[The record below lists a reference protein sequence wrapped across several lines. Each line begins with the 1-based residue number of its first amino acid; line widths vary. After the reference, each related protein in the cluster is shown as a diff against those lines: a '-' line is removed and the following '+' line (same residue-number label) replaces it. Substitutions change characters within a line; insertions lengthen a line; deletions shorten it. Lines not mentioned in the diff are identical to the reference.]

1 MKFDDIID
9 ATKKFAEDKFI
20 SDEQIY
26 VDDSVSDTIE
36 DLALT
41 ELDVE
46 NLSQYYDIL
55 ASVSSFSSR
64 MRVKVEQILAMKIFE
79 DEVRR
84 LEEERINYMS

>member
-20 SDEQIY
+20 SDEQIF

-64 MRVKVEQILAMKIFE
+64 MRVKVEQILAIKIFE
-79 DEVRR
+79 DEVKR
-84 LEEERINYMS
+84 LEEE

>member
-84 LEEERINYMS
+84 LEEE

>member
-1 MKFDDIID
+1 LKFDDIID

-36 DLALT
+36 DLALA

-79 DEVRR
+79 DEVKR
-84 LEEERINYMS
+84 LEEE

>member
-84 LEEERINYMS
+84 LEEEE

>member
-20 SDEQIY
+20 SDEQIF

-36 DLALT
+36 DLAMT

-46 NLSQYYDIL
+46 DLSQYYDIL

-64 MRVKVEQILAMKIFE
+64 MRVKVEQILAIKIFE
-79 DEVRR
+79 DEVKR
-84 LEEERINYMS
+84 LEEE

>member
-1 MKFDDIID
+1 LKFDDIID

-20 SDEQIY
+20 SDEQIF

-46 NLSQYYDIL
+46 DLSQYYDIL

-64 MRVKVEQILAMKIFE
+64 MRVKVEQILAIKIFE
-79 DEVRR
+79 DEVKR
-84 LEEERINYMS
+84 LEEE

>member
-1 MKFDDIID
+1 LKFDDIID

-64 MRVKVEQILAMKIFE
+64 MRIKVEQILAMKIFE
-79 DEVRR
+79 DEVKR
-84 LEEERINYMS
+84 LEEE

>member
-20 SDEQIY
+20 SDEQIF

-79 DEVRR
+79 DEVKR
-84 LEEERINYMS
+84 LEEE

>member
-1 MKFDDIID
+1 MKFDDILD

-20 SDEQIY
+20 SDEQIF

-79 DEVRR
+79 DEVKR
-84 LEEERINYMS
+84 LEEE

>member
-1 MKFDDIID
+1 MKFDDILD

-20 SDEQIY
+20 SDEQIF

-64 MRVKVEQILAMKIFE
+64 MRVKVEQILAIKIFE
-79 DEVRR
+79 DEVKR
-84 LEEERINYMS
+84 LEEE

>member
-20 SDEQIY
+20 SDEQIF
-26 VDDSVSDTIE
+26 VDDTVSDTIG
-36 DLALT
+36 DLDLT

-64 MRVKVEQILAMKIFE
+64 MRRKVEEILAIKIFE
-79 DEVRR
+79 EEIKK
-84 LEEERINYMS
+84 LEEEWINYTN

>member
-1 MKFDDIID
+1 LKFDDIID

-20 SDEQIY
+20 SDEQIF

-36 DLALT
+36 DLAMT

-64 MRVKVEQILAMKIFE
+64 MRVKVEQILAIKIFE
-79 DEVRR
+79 DEVKR
-84 LEEERINYMS
+84 LEEE

>member
-64 MRVKVEQILAMKIFE
+64 MRIKVEQILAMKIFE
-79 DEVRR
+79 DEVKR
-84 LEEERINYMS
+84 LEEE

>member
-1 MKFDDIID
+1 LKFDDILD

-20 SDEQIY
+20 SDEQIF

-79 DEVRR
+79 DEVKR
-84 LEEERINYMS
+84 LEEE

>member
-20 SDEQIY
+20 SDEQIF

-36 DLALT
+36 DLAMQ

-64 MRVKVEQILAMKIFE
+64 MRVKVEQILAIKIFE
-79 DEVRR
+79 DEVKR
-84 LEEERINYMS
+84 LEEE

>member
-79 DEVRR
+79 DEVKR
-84 LEEERINYMS
+84 LEEE

>member
-1 MKFDDIID
+1 MKFDDILD
-9 ATKKFAEDKFI
+9 AIKKFAEDKFI
-20 SDEQIY
+20 SDEQIF

-64 MRVKVEQILAMKIFE
+64 MRVKVEQILAIKIFE
-79 DEVRR
+79 DEVKR
-84 LEEERINYMS
+84 LEEE

>member
-20 SDEQIY
+20 SDEQIF

-46 NLSQYYDIL
+46 DLSQYYDIL

-64 MRVKVEQILAMKIFE
+64 MRVKVEQILAIKIFE
-79 DEVRR
+79 DEVKR
-84 LEEERINYMS
+84 LEEE

>member
-20 SDEQIY
+20 SDEQIF

-36 DLALT
+36 DLALA

-46 NLSQYYDIL
+46 DLSQYYDIL

-79 DEVRR
+79 DEVKR
-84 LEEERINYMS
+84 LEEE

>member
-1 MKFDDIID
+1 LKFDDIID

-84 LEEERINYMS
+84 LEEE

>member
-20 SDEQIY
+20 SDEQIF

-36 DLALT
+36 DLAMT

-64 MRVKVEQILAMKIFE
+64 MRVKVEQILAIKIFE
-79 DEVRR
+79 DEVKR
-84 LEEERINYMS
+84 LEEE

>member
-1 MKFDDIID
+1 LKFDDIID

-20 SDEQIY
+20 SDEQIF

-64 MRVKVEQILAMKIFE
+64 MRVKVEQILAIKIFE
-79 DEVRR
+79 DEVKR
-84 LEEERINYMS
+84 LEEE

>member
-36 DLALT
+36 DLALA

-79 DEVRR
+79 DEVKR
-84 LEEERINYMS
+84 LEEE

>member
-20 SDEQIY
+20 SDEQIF

-36 DLALT
+36 DLAMT

-46 NLSQYYDIL
+46 DLSQYYDIL

-64 MRVKVEQILAMKIFE
+64 MRVKVEQILAVKIFE
-79 DEVRR
+79 DEVKR
-84 LEEERINYMS
+84 LEEE

>member
-1 MKFDDIID
+1 LKFDDIID

-20 SDEQIY
+20 SDEQIF

-36 DLALT
+36 DLAMT

-46 NLSQYYDIL
+46 DLSQYYDIL

-64 MRVKVEQILAMKIFE
+64 MRVKVEQILAIKIFE
-79 DEVRR
+79 DEVKR
-84 LEEERINYMS
+84 LEEE

>member
-64 MRVKVEQILAMKIFE
+64 MRVKVEQILAIKIFE

-84 LEEERINYMS
+84 LEEE

>member
-79 DEVRR
+79 DEERR
-84 LEEERINYMS
+84 LEEEE

>member
-64 MRVKVEQILAMKIFE
+64 MRVKVEQILAIKIFE
-79 DEVRR
+79 DEVKR
-84 LEEERINYMS
+84 LEEE